1 MSDFSEALEKL
12 RNMGSL
18 TDKDLQ
24 ALQSAVDE
32 LEGRKD
38 GSHSYFSQF
47 SHSTPHHTAH
57 THATHT
63 GIVREAE
70 ASTVEGLDE

>member
-1 MSDFSEALEKL
+1 MSEFSEALDKL
-12 RNMGSL
+12 RNIGSL

-24 ALQSAVDE
+24 ALQSTVDE

-47 SHSTPHHTAH
+47 SHSSPHHTAH

-63 GIVREAE
+63 SIVREAE
-70 ASTVEGLDE
+70 AATVEGLEE